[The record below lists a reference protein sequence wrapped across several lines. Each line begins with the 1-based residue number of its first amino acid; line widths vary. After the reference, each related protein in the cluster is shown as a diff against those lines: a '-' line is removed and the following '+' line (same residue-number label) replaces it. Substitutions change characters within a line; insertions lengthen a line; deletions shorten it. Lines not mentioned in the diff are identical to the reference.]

1 MRGTA
6 TLSNMEDNN
15 RYNKTALVPKKLEH
29 PSKCNPFQG
38 GIVFA

>member
-15 RYNKTALVPKKLEH
+15 RYKTALVPKKLEH